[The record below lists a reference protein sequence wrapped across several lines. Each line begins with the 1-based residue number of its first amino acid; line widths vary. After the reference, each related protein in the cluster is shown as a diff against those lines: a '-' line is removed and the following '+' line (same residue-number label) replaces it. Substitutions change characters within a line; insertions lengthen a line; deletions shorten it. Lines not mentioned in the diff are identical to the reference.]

1 MTFVRFFKSILTLG
15 LQVALL
21 APAVLGQ
28 DAPLFIQGALED
40 ATVSG
45 DAYNAGGS
53 ITVNGFS
60 MNVPENLLVQFPAA
74 WVPWKT
80 FVESKDKFLGF
91 ETLVFYSRRLVGFA
105 ELQFSNRYNR
115 LWAIASMEFQGLAKF
130 RSTNSLK
137 DWRVDSLSPLT
148 MRTEA

>member
-1 MTFVRFFKSILTLG
+1 MSGIACGEQQLHHLHISSDTCPGQIEIYSDRTASFCLFFQSEHAEAMTFVRFFKSILTLS

-21 APAVLGQ
+21 APVVLGQ

-74 WVPWKT
+74 WVPWRT

-91 ETLVFYSRRLVGFA
+91 ETLVFYSR
-105 ELQFSNRYNR
+105 
-115 LWAIASMEFQGLAKF
+115 
-130 RSTNSLK
+130 
-137 DWRVDSLSPLT
+137 
-148 MRTEA
+148 